1 MRVKILYSC
10 RIAGI
15 ISLLVAGL
23 FYSKASANVISY
35 VDTSLDGSQKY
46 VLRVDGKPFYMTNIQ
61 VRMDVMR
68 YSDRWS
74 AETREALVARLAADG
89 FNTLSIPVHWYE
101 VEPEKDKFDWTILDE
116 YLQLTN
122 KYNLKM
128 EMLWFGTNSGGHTQW
143 LNPQWA
149 NTSKADPVHLRV
161 PDYVLYTPQYG
172 SPGWSRSQ

>member
-1 MRVKILYSC
+1 MRVTILYSC

-89 FNTLSIPVHWYE
+89 FNTLSIPGTRW
-101 VEPEKDKFDWTILDE
+101 
-116 YLQLTN
+116 
-122 KYNLKM
+122 NLKKISSTGQS
-128 EMLWFGTNSGGHTQW
+128 W
-143 LNPQWA
+143 
-149 NTSKADPVHLRV
+149 
-161 PDYVLYTPQYG
+161 
-172 SPGWSRSQ
+172 RSTCN